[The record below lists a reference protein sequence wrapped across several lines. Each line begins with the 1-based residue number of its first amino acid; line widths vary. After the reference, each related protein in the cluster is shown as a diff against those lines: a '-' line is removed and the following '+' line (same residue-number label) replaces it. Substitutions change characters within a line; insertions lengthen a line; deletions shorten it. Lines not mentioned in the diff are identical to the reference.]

1 MKKLF
6 FLWATL
12 LFSFA
17 TYAQEPKFS
26 VKASKTTVNTNTK
39 FKVEFILENADNA
52 QFQAPDFE
60 NFTIVEGPNQYS
72 EMSITNGKILRKMTY
87 TYILMPKKIG
97 NFVLAKA
104 SVKLKTETLK
114 TEEVKIIVNEASDEA
129 DDEADDEAAAMEEN
143 ERIKPQNP
151 SMQNPFGSDLFEQ
164 FFRQMPRQAPK
175 REDGSKKRKSYNL

>member
-17 TYAQEPKFS
+17 IYAQEAKFS

-52 QFQAPDFE
+52 QFQAPDFT

-87 TYILMPKKIG
+87 TYVLVPKKTG
-97 NFVLAKA
+97 DFVIA
-104 SVKLKTETLK
+104 SSSVRLKTETLK
-114 TEEVKIIVNEASDEA
+114 TEEVKIKVTEASDED
-129 DDEADDEAAAMEEN
+129 DDEDAAMEEN
-143 ERIKPQNP
+143 ERIKPQELNR
-151 SMQNPFGSDLFEQ
+151 QNPFGSDLFEQ

-175 REDGSKKRKSYNL
+175 REDGSKRRKSYNL